1 MNMNLTMAMEGF
13 YSLKVHGGRRGE
25 VDFGT
30 HQNLI
35 LDAGINNMLN
45 GKDPLRYVHVGSGSS
60 RPSIGQSQ
68 LDAKFAYTNRNRKIQ
83 HGYVSADDS
92 ESGKAYGYSR
102 LEVEFDQGAAKGNIS
117 EIGVGNNTAGNLL
130 WSRTLIL
137 DKNGEP
143 TTITVLDDEYLTVT
157 YELRRYEAI
166 KPSVTTIKYDDDG
179 VSKVVECQVIP
190 SSNKDVYGWGS
201 AGVSESNN
209 LEYQYLT
216 GPNSQ
221 VGTLSVSN
229 STAAL
234 NFTYGV
240 TQGNDVDISRVH
252 TARSGGFRITPIP
265 VYTALQ
271 FNPPL
276 RKTKEF
282 ELTIGITVTIERA

>member
-25 VDFGT
+25 IDFGT
-30 HQNLI
+30 HKNLI
-35 LDAGINNMLN
+35 LDAGINHMLN
-45 GKDPLRYVHVGSGSS
+45 GNDPLRYVHVGSGSS
-60 RPSIGQSQ
+60 RPSAGQSQ
-68 LDAKFAYTNRNRKIQ
+68 LDARFAYTNRDYKIQ

-143 TTITVLDDEYLTVT
+143 TTITVLDDEYLTVI

-179 VSKVVECQVIP
+179 VSKVVECQVLP

-201 AGVSESNN
+201 AGVSSPDDLKRQILN
-209 LEYQYLT
+209 

-221 VGTLSVSN
+221 SGKLSVLN
-229 STAAL
+229 STAVL

-240 TQGNDVDISRVH
+240 NQGNDVDISRVH
-252 TARSGGFRITPIP
+252 TARAGGYRITPIP
-265 VYTALQ
+265 VFTALQ

-282 ELTIGITVTIERA
+282 ELTIGVTVTIERA